1 MNDTKF
7 NHRKLNFNLDLLTN
21 LHLPYELST
30 VIPTL
35 SSIEKHSKCLI
46 EIKQYLKNESISNQ
60 LCILRNKYSFMYN
73 QKVHSMETRYLVRT
87 TANSFV

>member
-35 SSIEKHSKCLI
+35 SPIEKNSKCLI

-60 LCILRNKYSFMYN
+60 RCIL
-73 QKVHSMETRYLVRT
+73 
-87 TANSFV
+87 